1 MHSPLR
7 PEKPA
12 IQRECQGLLTCI
24 VTGSSLAGE
33 PLCTDEGPPGPPCLE
48 GRQLSDVSSLR
59 RGEGRPVVPELVG
72 ASVDSHDPGGSSA
85 SVLQG
90 EGARDVETGET

>member
-1 MHSPLR
+1 M
-7 PEKPA
+7 
-12 IQRECQGLLTCI
+12 
-24 VTGSSLAGE
+24 
-33 PLCTDEGPPGPPCLE
+33 
-48 GRQLSDVSSLR
+48 
-59 RGEGRPVVPELVG
+59 VPELVG